1 MMSVDFQG
9 LNNFAAAVH
18 RCFAVPVVCMWISWG
33 CECVWVFQK
42 SECVY
47 VSGVRVCVY
56 VSGVSVCSSQV
67 YLCVFVSSG
76 VCVYV
81 NAEWRLIMWEHIP
94 GHVNIMLVLASCFVK
109 VLVMFWCVRAC
120 YGWRISE
127 AWLSCLIW
135 LAGFD
140 SSDVI
145 EQMVMDDTFSVPRP
159 LTTLTQFLNVH
170 PNTSTAIVFCLY
182 LSLVNTLCVLLF
194 DLSMCES

>member
-1 MMSVDFQG
+1 MASAEYNTIQIIVFIYLLRKQMMFQA

-18 RCFAVPVVCMWISWG
+18 RCFAVPGVCMWISRG
-33 CECVWVFQK
+33 CEFAWVFQK
-42 SECVY
+42 CEHVY
-47 VSGVRVCVY
+47 M
-56 VSGVSVCSSQV
+56 SQV
-67 YLCVFVSSG
+67 CECLCLCLRCICVRLYASG

-81 NAEWRLIMWEHIP
+81 NAEWRLIMREHIL

-109 VLVMFWCVRAC
+109 VLVMFWCVCAC
-120 YGWRISE
+120 YGWWTSE

-159 LTTLTQFLNVH
+159 LTAQTQQW
-170 PNTSTAIVFCLY
+170 
-182 LSLVNTLCVLLF
+182 
-194 DLSMCES
+194 